1 MKELI
6 ALLLLAL
13 LILPMLGAVRRLR
26 RLPRNGGQPP
36 AGGDEHRPH

>member
-1 MKELI
+1 MKELV

-26 RLPRNGGQPP
+26 RLPGKGPEQTPP
-36 AGGDEHRPH
+36 EGD